1 MPELDELA
9 IAAIGVVFALGGLGV
24 AVAIGRVVVARASRR
39 CRAELDDLAA
49 RVRAA
54 AAGEPPRALAGPP
67 SPEVAE
73 LVRAFELAVADL
85 TALRRRLAAIE
96 RIAARRE
103 IARRVAHEIKNP
115 LVPIRAAVET
125 LRRLKARGDPAFDDY
140 FDEASRTVLEEVGRI
155 ASIVT
160 EFTQFSRLPA
170 PDPRPLELVEAVR
183 GVVGLHAGGD
193 VVVELVAEPCPIVHA
208 DRDQMVQVVTNL
220 VQNALDAA
228 RERPAPRVRVEVR
241 PAGAARVALSVTDTG
256 PGVAPEMRERLFEP
270 YATTKPAGT
279 GLGLAIV
286 HRIVLEHGGDIT
298 YTDAPGGGA
307 RFELVLPTAGPALL
321 AEPPTLTATTGL
333 P

>member
-1 MPELDELA
+1 MPALDELA
-9 IAAIGVVFALGGLGV
+9 LACVAGASALALVAAVWGAL
-24 AVAIGRVVVARASRR
+24 AARRARR
-39 CRAELDDLAA
+39 RREELAELAE

-54 AAGEPPRALAGPP
+54 AAGEPARPGQAPP

-73 LVRAFELAVADL
+73 LVRAFDVAVADL
-85 TALRRRLAAIE
+85 ASLRKRLAAIE

-115 LVPIRAAVET
+115 LAPIRAAVET
-125 LRRLKARGDPAFDDY
+125 LRRLKARGDPAFDEY

-155 ASIVT
+155 AAIVT
-160 EFTQFSRLPA
+160 EFTRFSRLPA
-170 PDPRPLELVEAVR
+170 PDPRPTDLVEAVR
-183 GVVGLHAGGD
+183 GVVGLHAAGD
-193 VVVELVAEPCPIVHA
+193 VAVELVAEPCPLVNA
-208 DRDQMVQVVTNL
+208 DPDQLVQVVTNL
-220 VQNALDAA
+220 VQNAIDAA
-228 RERPAPRVRVEVR
+228 RERPLPRVRVELA
-241 PAGAARVALSVTDTG
+241 PAGGGRVLVAVTDTG

-286 HRIVLEHGGDIT
+286 HRIVLEHGGEIT
-298 YTDAPGGGA
+298 YVDALGGGA
-307 RFELVLPTAGPALL
+307 RFEIVLPVGGPALL